1 MKILLLNDNPVVTK
15 LVTLSAQKTDDE
27 VTAAHSVEE
36 APEGSYDLLVID
48 DAQYNED
55 AYAELQNKIEFKK
68 SLFICSRDNK
78 SGENFSATIKKPFL
92 PTDLVELI
100 TNLKKNLDVVED
112 APENVSDEELLDG
125 LELEGLDDLDELED
139 VNELENMDELE
150 DMDDELILD
159 DEELG
164 ESVLDDEEAQK
175 VKELLDDEDVNLD
188 YDLSLDLEDEADE
201 AIAEE
206 PLFEDAELE
215 EFGTD
220 ETVEDI
226 ALDDEVDLDLAE
238 LELDLQEENAL
249 AENEIVSD
257 NEELP
262 EDVIEAEEFEENLQ
276 TQIEDA
282 VEELSQEDLES
293 EVDEDTLLE
302 IASNEID
309 SFANLNSKDLKVALG
324 EEVVDEV
331 DEVDEA
337 IDTDSEEEADDI
349 VDTVVDTETEIPL
362 DKENKKGAVESLK
375 ALLSALENENVVAA
389 MKGAKITIN
398 ISFED

>member
-78 SGENFSATIKKPFL
+78 NGENFSATIKKPFL

-112 APENVSDEELLDG
+112 VPEDVSDEELLDG
-125 LELEGLDDLDELED
+125 LELEGLDDLDDLDELED
-139 VNELENMDELE
+139 VNELEDMDELE
-150 DMDDELILD
+150 NMDDELILD
-159 DEELG
+159 DEDLG

-175 VKELLDDEDVNLD
+175 VKELLDDEDVDLD

-201 AIAEE
+201 AIAKE
-206 PLFEDAELE
+206 PLGEDVELE
-215 EFGTD
+215 DFGTD

-226 ALDDEVDLDLAE
+226 ALDDEINLDLAE
-238 LELDLQEENAL
+238 LDLEDENDL
-249 AENEIVSD
+249 AENEIISD

-262 EDVIEAEEFEENLQ
+262 EDIIEAKEFEENLQ

-302 IASNEID
+302 IAHNEID
-309 SFANLNSKDLKVALG
+309 SFATLNSKDLKVALG
-324 EEVVDEV
+324 EEVVDEADNE
-331 DEVDEA
+331 DE
-337 IDTDSEEEADDI
+337 I
-349 VDTVVDTETEIPL
+349 VDTETEVPL

-375 ALLSALENENVVAA
+375 TLLTALENENVVAA

-398 ISFED
+398 ISFEDES

>member
-27 VTAAHSVEE
+27 VTAAHSIEE

-78 SGENFSATIKKPFL
+78 NGENFSATIKKPFL

-112 APENVSDEELLDG
+112 VPEDVSDEELLDG
-125 LELEGLDDLDELED
+125 LELEGLDDLDDLDELED
-139 VNELENMDELE
+139 VNELE

-159 DEELG
+159 DEDLG

-175 VKELLDDEDVNLD
+175 VKELLDDEDVDLD

-201 AIAEE
+201 AIAKE
-206 PLFEDAELE
+206 PLGEDVELE
-215 EFGTD
+215 DFGTD

-226 ALDDEVDLDLAE
+226 ALDDEINLDLAE
-238 LELDLQEENAL
+238 LDLEDEDEDAL
-249 AENEIVSD
+249 AENEIISD

-262 EDVIEAEEFEENLQ
+262 EDIIEAEEFEENLQ

-302 IASNEID
+302 IANNEID
-309 SFANLNSKDLKVALG
+309 SFATLNSKDLKVALG
-324 EEVVDEV
+324 EEVVDE
-331 DEVDEA
+331 A
-337 IDTDSEEEADDI
+337 IDTESEEEADDI
-349 VDTVVDTETEIPL
+349 VDTETEIPL
-362 DKENKKGAVESLK
+362 EKENKKGAVESLRT
-375 ALLSALENENVVAA
+375 LLSALENENVVAA

>member
-27 VTAAHSVEE
+27 VTVAHSVEE

-92 PTDLVELI
+92 PTDLVELF

-112 APENVSDEELLDG
+112 IPEDVSDEELLDG
-125 LELEGLDDLDELED
+125 LELEGLDDL
-139 VNELENMDELE
+139 DELE

-175 VKELLDDEDVNLD
+175 VKELLDETQDDESDEEDLDLD

-201 AIAEE
+201 AIAAE
-206 PLFEDAELE
+206 PLVEDTELE
-215 EFGTD
+215 DFGMD
-220 ETVEDI
+220 ESVADV
-226 ALDDEVDLDLAE
+226 ALDDEVNLDLEE
-238 LELDLQEENAL
+238 LELDSEDEDAL
-249 AENEIVSD
+249 IENEVVSD

-324 EEVVDEV
+324 EEVVD
-331 DEVDEA
+331 DVDEA
-337 IDTDSEEEADDI
+337 IDTESEEEADDI

-362 DKENKKGAVESLK
+362 DKESKKGAVESLK